1 MSKNERLKGRFCELL
16 SLFLVLFAVAAV
28 CVGDKIEVAGTDV
41 IVLEDEEGV
50 AIVAVVVVVELGI
63 GTIEIVADVVRR
75 DAKLSGTAPRV
86 ETLEPLSSPFLLA
99 PDIKIAD
106 KFEAEAKTSVS
117 ALF

>member
-16 SLFLVLFAVAAV
+16 LLFLVLFVVAAV
-28 CVGDKIEVAGTDV
+28 CVGDEIEVARTDV

-50 AIVAVVVVVELGI
+50 AIVAVVVVELGI